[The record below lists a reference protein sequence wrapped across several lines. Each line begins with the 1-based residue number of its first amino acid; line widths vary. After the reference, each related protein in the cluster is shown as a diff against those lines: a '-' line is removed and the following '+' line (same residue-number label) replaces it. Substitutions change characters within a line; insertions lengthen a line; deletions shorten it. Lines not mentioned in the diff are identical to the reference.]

1 MVLPSDDHVVL
12 RQWLA
17 TRGVE
22 ASELAG
28 ILVTG
33 DLDPLLAVAGSHRR
47 LAPVDRQEV
56 AEARAIARDNPE
68 WPELN
73 DLGAAACELRVSAV
87 LEQVCEALGR
97 AGVPAAPYQ
106 GLGVRLGPRAA
117 RGQGRHPRRAHPV
130 RADGPGDAGRA
141 RVAGARPNLDRR
153 GHRRQSRAAAS
164 SA

>member
-1 MVLPSDDHVVL
+1 MVLPSDDHVAL

-47 LAPVDRQEV
+47 LAAVDRQEV

-87 LEQVCEALGR
+87 LEQVCEALAR

-106 GLGVRLGPRAA
+106 GIGVRWGHELLEAKVVLRD
-117 RGQGRHPRRAHPV
+117 V
-130 RADGPGDAGRA
+130 RTLYERMAQATPGEPA
-141 RVAGARPNLDRR
+141 
-153 GHRRQSRAAAS
+153 
-164 SA
+164 

>member
-33 DLDPLLAVAGSHRR
+33 DLDPLLAVSGSHRR
-47 LAPVDRQEV
+47 LAAVDRQEV

-87 LEQVCEALGR
+87 LEEVCEALGR
-97 AGVPAAPYQ
+97 AGVPATPYQ
-106 GLGVRLGPRAA
+106 GLGVSWGHELLEAKVMVRDVRTLYERMAQAA
-117 RGQGRHPRRAHPV
+117 
-130 RADGPGDAGRA
+130 PGEPA
-141 RVAGARPNLDRR
+141 
-153 GHRRQSRAAAS
+153 
-164 SA
+164 